1 MSRVTEL
8 AAGRGGD
15 KAPRP
20 VDLTLPDP
28 EDPQNPIGIIGGA
41 VALVYRDP
49 ASGELYEHQFVG
61 DGDVRQGAPAVAVQ
75 DGCVYLASDS
85 IHLTAHGLEDGDED
99 EDGDEGGDEDDD
111 EDDGNGDEDAANEEG
126 VEPSDGV

>member
-85 IHLTAHGLEDGDED
+85 IHLTAHGLEDGD
-99 EDGDEGGDEDDD
+99 DDD
-111 EDDGNGDEDAANEEG
+111 EDEGANDEEG
-126 VEPSDGV
+126 VEPSDGD